1 MHKVETTIQGVTDI
15 GRWSILIGARAE
27 YSNKFTDLIKKIK
40 YSKLMENFC
49 K

>member
-1 MHKVETTIQGVTDI
+1 MQGITDV

-27 YSNKFTDLIKKIK
+27 YSNKYKDLIKKIK
-40 YSKLMENFC
+40 YSKFMNIFSN